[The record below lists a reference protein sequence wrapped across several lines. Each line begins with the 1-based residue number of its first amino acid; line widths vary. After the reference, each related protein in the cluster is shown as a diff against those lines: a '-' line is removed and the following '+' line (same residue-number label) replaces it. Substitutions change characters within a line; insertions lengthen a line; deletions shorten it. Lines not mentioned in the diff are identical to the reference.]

1 MFTPS
6 RARLFSAF
14 TACLTISGPIP
25 SPGNTAIFM
34 FRSLK
39 KTTGASLSAPAG
51 VFNCNASTEQPGLFD
66 AAFSLERLDREGML
80 QRDSDLVQTVQ
91 QAVLAKGVH
100 LEAEHVTAIGI
111 GDGLGAKAD
120 DQAEARK
127 RRDVMEYPVHP
138 GFRQHDRQQAV
149 LETVVVEDV
158 GVTRRDQRAETIVVE
173 RPGRVLARRAATE
186 ILARHQDIRA
196 LVARLVQHEIG
207 VGLAPC
213 RVHARLAMIEISPGV
228 EQIDAETGA
237 LDRLQ
242 ELLRNDRVGIDVGP
256 IQRGDK
262 AFEADKFLH
271 GHFFSSAF
279 FSILAPICFKSL
291 PNPSTVLH
299 PDNPSVPSV
308 KNRTTTRSIMVAPR
322 FHS

>member
-1 MFTPS
+1 MSPVSSRRIMMSSPATISVFSDDALASSSYSSAGRRLANRPSSLRMRSSPCSGRIGLGSVSYLGPPTAPSSTASDAFASANVLAGSGSWAASYPAPPIGASSISMFTPS
-6 RARLFSAF
+6 RARLFSTF
-14 TACLTISGPIP
+14 TACLTISGPIR

-66 AAFSLERLDREGML
+66 AAFSLERLDLDGML

-111 GDGLGAKAD
+111 GHRLRAKID
-120 DQAEARK
+120 DQGESRE
-127 RRDVMEYPVHP
+127 RRDAREYPVHL
-138 GFRQHDRQQAV
+138 GFRQHSRQQAV

-207 VGLAPC
+207 VGLAP
-213 RVHARLAMIEISPGV
+213 
-228 EQIDAETGA
+228 
-237 LDRLQ
+237 
-242 ELLRNDRVGIDVGP
+242 
-256 IQRGDK
+256 
-262 AFEADKFLH
+262 
-271 GHFFSSAF
+271 
-279 FSILAPICFKSL
+279 
-291 PNPSTVLH
+291 
-299 PDNPSVPSV
+299 
-308 KNRTTTRSIMVAPR
+308 
-322 FHS
+322 